1 MPSREPGV
9 RAQAHMT
16 SHLSRLTERYPV
28 LASCTSEISAAFDVL
43 EHLFSSGNKL
53 LICGNGGSAA
63 DSEHMVGELMKGF
76 MKPRKIP
83 AADAA
88 KVEKSGGADG
98 AAVSVRL
105 QGALPAIAL
114 TSQVSL
120 NTAVSNDTHAEMIFA
135 QQVYGLG
142 RKGDAVL
149 GISTSGNSRN
159 VINAF
164 IVARALEMKTIALT
178 GRSGGLFGPFVDVV
192 IRVPADNVLEIQELH
207 LPVYHILCVELEDRF
222 FPA

>member
-1 MPSREPGV
+1 
-9 RAQAHMT
+9 MT
-16 SHLSRLTERYPV
+16 NNLSRLIERYPI
-28 LASCTSEISAAFDVL
+28 LASCSADIAAAIEL
-43 EHLFSSGNKL
+43 LHHLFSSGNKL

-63 DSEHMVGELMKGF
+63 DSEHIVGELMKGF
-76 MKPRKIP
+76 VKPRKIS

-88 KVEKSGGADG
+88 KITKSGGPDG
-98 AAVSVRL
+98 AAVATRL

-120 NTAVSNDTHAEMIFA
+120 NTAISNDTHAEMIFA
-135 QQVYGLG
+135 QQIYGLG

-164 IVARALEMKTIALT
+164 IVARALELRTIALT
-178 GRSGGLFGPFVDVV
+178 GRSGGLLPPFADVI
-192 IRVPADNVLEIQELH
+192 IRVPADTVLEIQELH
-207 LPVYHILCVELEDRF
+207 LPVYHAVCVELEERF

>member
-1 MPSREPGV
+1 
-9 RAQAHMT
+9 MT
-16 SHLSRLTERYPV
+16 SHLSRLTERYPA
-28 LASCTSEISAAFDVL
+28 LASCASDIAAAFDVL
-43 EHLFSSGNKL
+43 QNLFSSGNKL

-98 AAVSVRL
+98 AAVSARL

-149 GISTSGNSRN
+149 GISTSGNARN

-164 IVARALEMKTIALT
+164 IVARALELKTIALT
-178 GRSGGLFGPFVDVV
+178 GRSGGLLPPFADIV
-192 IRVPADNVLEIQELH
+192 IRVPADSVLEIQELH
-207 LPVYHILCVELEDRF
+207 LPVYHALCVELEDRF
-222 FPA
+222 FPS

>member
-1 MPSREPGV
+1 
-9 RAQAHMT
+9 MT
-16 SHLSRLTERYPV
+16 NHLSRLIERYPV
-28 LASCTSEISAAFDVL
+28 LDSCSSEIAAAIKL
-43 EHLFSSGNKL
+43 LHQLFSSGNKL

-76 MKPRKIP
+76 MKPRKISP
-83 AADAA
+83 ADAA
-88 KVEKSGGADG
+88 KVEKFGGADG
-98 AAVSVRL
+98 AIVAARL

-120 NTAVSNDTHAEMIFA
+120 NSAVSNDTHAEMIFA

-164 IVARALEMKTIALT
+164 IVARAMELKTIALT
-178 GRSGGLFGPFVDVV
+178 GRNGGLLPPLADVI
-192 IRVPADNVLEIQELH
+192 IRVPADTVLEIQELH
-207 LPVYHILCVELEDRF
+207 LPVYHALCVELEERF

>member
-1 MPSREPGV
+1 
-9 RAQAHMT
+9 MT
-16 SHLSRLTERYPV
+16 NHLSRLIERYPA
-28 LASCTSEISAAFDVL
+28 LAPCAGDISSAIELLHA
-43 EHLFSSGNKL
+43 LFSSGNKL
-53 LICGNGGSAA
+53 LVCGNGGSAA

-88 KVEKSGGADG
+88 KIQKAGGTDG
-98 AAVSVRL
+98 AEVAARL

-120 NTAVSNDTHAEMIFA
+120 NTAVSNDIHAEMIFA

-159 VINAF
+159 VVNAF
-164 IVARALEMKTIALT
+164 VVARALELKTIALT
-178 GRSGGLFGPFVDVV
+178 GRSGGLLPPFADVI
-192 IRVPADNVLEIQELH
+192 IRVPADTVLEIQELH
-207 LPVYHILCVELEDRF
+207 LPVYHTLCVELEERF
-222 FPA
+222 FPS

>member
-1 MPSREPGV
+1 MHR
-9 RAQAHMT
+9 
-16 SHLSRLTERYPV
+16 HLSRLIERYPILESCFDDLTAA
-28 LASCTSEISAAFDVL
+28 LAALHEVFV
-43 EHLFSSGNKL
+43 SGRKL
-53 LICGNGGSAA
+53 LLCGNGGSAA
-63 DSEHMVGELMKGF
+63 DCEHIVGELMKGF
-76 MKPRKIP
+76 MKPRNIPTVATAKI
-83 AADAA
+83 
-88 KVEKSGGADG
+88 EKAGGRNG
-98 AAVSVRL
+98 AEVASRL

-159 VINAF
+159 VVNAF
-164 IVARALEMKTIALT
+164 IVARALELRTIALT
-178 GRSGGLFGPFVDVV
+178 GRSGGLLPPFADVI
-192 IRVPADNVLEIQELH
+192 IRVPADTVLEIQELH
-207 LPVYHILCVELEDRF
+207 LPVYHALCVELEERF

>member
-1 MPSREPGV
+1 
-9 RAQAHMT
+9 MT

-28 LASCTSEISAAFDVL
+28 LASCAGDIAAAFDVL
-43 EHLFSSGNKL
+43 QNLFSSGNKL

-83 AADAA
+83 ADDAA

-98 AAVSVRL
+98 AAVSARL
-105 QGALPAIAL
+105 QGALSAIAL

-149 GISTSGNSRN
+149 GISTSGNARN

-178 GRSGGLFGPFVDVV
+178 GRNGGLLPPFADIA
-192 IRVPADNVLEIQELH
+192 IRVPADSVLEIQELH
-207 LPVYHILCVELEDRF
+207 LPVYHALCVELEDRF

>member
-1 MPSREPGV
+1 MLSHQPCV

-16 SHLSRLTERYPV
+16 SHLSRLTERYPA
-28 LASCTSEISAAFDVL
+28 LAPCAIDIAAAFDVL
-43 EHLFSSGNKL
+43 ENLFSSGNKL

-98 AAVSVRL
+98 AAVSARL

-149 GISTSGNSRN
+149 GISTSGNARN

-178 GRSGGLFGPFVDVV
+178 GRSGGRLPPFADIV
-192 IRVPADNVLEIQELH
+192 IRVPADSVLEIQELH
-207 LPVYHILCVELEDRF
+207 LPVYHALCVELEDRF

>member
-1 MPSREPGV
+1 
-9 RAQAHMT
+9 MT
-16 SHLSRLTERYPV
+16 NHLSRLIERYPI
-28 LASCTSEISAAFDVL
+28 LAPCADDISSAIEQL
-43 EHLFSSGNKL
+43 HTLFSSGNKL

-76 MKPRKIP
+76 MKPRKIR
-83 AADAA
+83 ATDAA
-88 KVEKSGGADG
+88 KIQKSGGTDG
-98 AAVSVRL
+98 AEVAACL

-120 NTAVSNDTHAEMIFA
+120 NTAVSNDIHAEMIFA

-159 VINAF
+159 VVNAF
-164 IVARALEMKTIALT
+164 IVARALELKTIALT
-178 GRSGGLFGPFVDVV
+178 GRSGGLFPPFADVI
-192 IRVPADNVLEIQELH
+192 IRVPADTVLEIQELH
-207 LPVYHILCVELEDRF
+207 LPVYHTLCVELEERF
-222 FPA
+222 FPG

>member
-1 MPSREPGV
+1 
-9 RAQAHMT
+9 MT
-16 SHLSRLTERYPV
+16 SHLSRLTERYPA
-28 LASCTSEISAAFDVL
+28 LASCASDIEAAFKL
-43 EHLFSSGNKL
+43 LHNLFSSGNKL

-76 MKPRKIP
+76 MKPRKIS
-83 AADAA
+83 AEAAA
-88 KVEKSGGADG
+88 KIEKAGGAEG
-98 AAVSVRL
+98 AAIAARL

-120 NTAVSNDTHAEMIFA
+120 NTAVANDTHAEMIFA

-164 IVARALEMKTIALT
+164 IVARALEMKTVALT
-178 GRSGGLFGPFVDVV
+178 GRSGGLLPPFADII

-207 LPVYHILCVELEDRF
+207 LPVYHTLCVELEDRF

>member
-1 MPSREPGV
+1 
-9 RAQAHMT
+9 
-16 SHLSRLTERYPV
+16 V
-28 LASCTSEISAAFDVL
+28 LASCASDIAAAFDVL
-43 EHLFSSGNKL
+43 QNLFSSGNKL

-88 KVEKSGGADG
+88 KVEKSGGSEG
-98 AAVSVRL
+98 AAVSARL

-149 GISTSGNSRN
+149 GISTSGNARN

-164 IVARALEMKTIALT
+164 IVARALELKTIALT
-178 GRSGGLFGPFVDVV
+178 GRSGGRLPPFADIV
-192 IRVPADNVLEIQELH
+192 IRVPADSVLEIQELH
-207 LPVYHILCVELEDRF
+207 LPVYHALCVELEDRF
-222 FPA
+222 FPS

>member
-1 MPSREPGV
+1 
-9 RAQAHMT
+9 MT
-16 SHLSRLTERYPV
+16 NHLSRLIERYPI
-28 LASCTSEISAAFDVL
+28 LASCSADISSAIELLSD
-43 EHLFSSGNKL
+43 LFSSGNKL

-83 AADAA
+83 PADAA
-88 KVEKSGGADG
+88 KVEKSGGPDG
-98 AAVSVRL
+98 AAVAANL

-114 TSQVSL
+114 TSQLSL
-120 NTAVSNDTHAEMIFA
+120 NTAVANDTHAEMIFA

-142 RKGDAVL
+142 QKGDAVL

-164 IVARALEMKTIALT
+164 IVARALELKTIALT
-178 GRSGGLFGPFVDVV
+178 GRGGGLLPPFADVM
-192 IRVPADNVLEIQELH
+192 IRVPADTVLEIQELH
-207 LPVYHILCVELEDRF
+207 LPVYHTLCVELEERF

>member
-1 MPSREPGV
+1 MLPTSRASAP
-9 RAQAHMT
+9 ASMT
-16 SHLSRLTERYPV
+16 NHLSRLIERYPV
-28 LASCTSEISAAFDVL
+28 LAPCSGDISSAVELLHA
-43 EHLFSSGNKL
+43 LFSAGNKL
-53 LICGNGGSAA
+53 LVCGNGGSAA

-76 MKPRKIP
+76 MKPREIP

-88 KVEKSGGADG
+88 KIQKSGGTDG
-98 AAVSVRL
+98 AEVAARL

-120 NTAVSNDTHAEMIFA
+120 NTAVSNDIHAEMIFA

-164 IVARALEMKTIALT
+164 IVARALELKTIALT
-178 GRSGGLFGPFVDVV
+178 GRSGGLFPPFADVI
-192 IRVPADNVLEIQELH
+192 IRVPADTVLEIQELH
-207 LPVYHILCVELEDRF
+207 LPVYHALCVELEERF
-222 FPA
+222 FPG